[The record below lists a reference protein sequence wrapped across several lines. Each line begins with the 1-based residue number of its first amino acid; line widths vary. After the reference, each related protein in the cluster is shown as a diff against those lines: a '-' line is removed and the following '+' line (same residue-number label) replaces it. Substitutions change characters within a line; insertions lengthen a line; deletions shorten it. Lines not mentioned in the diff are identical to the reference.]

1 VIRAKWLACLPLTFL
16 STVVTWASS
25 VLVGKPDPFLSL
37 AAGFI
42 ALGYNA
48 VALAGG
54 LADLDPHA
62 EVTERDVPDVLR
74 AALEQV
80 PRKPGNLMGYLGAV
94 LFAVLTG
101 WLCARQP
108 AAALPIAAGCAA
120 LAHLALVPASRYLV
134 RMGM

>member
-1 VIRAKWLACLPLTFL
+1 M
-16 STVVTWASS
+16 
-25 VLVGKPDPFLSL
+25 GKPDLLLSL

-62 EVTERDVPDVLR
+62 EVTDRDVPEVLR

-80 PRKPGNLMGYLGAV
+80 PRKPGNLMGYLGAL

-108 AAALPIAAGCAA
+108 AAALPIAAGGAA
-120 LAHLALVPASRYLV
+120 LAHLALVPAFRRLV